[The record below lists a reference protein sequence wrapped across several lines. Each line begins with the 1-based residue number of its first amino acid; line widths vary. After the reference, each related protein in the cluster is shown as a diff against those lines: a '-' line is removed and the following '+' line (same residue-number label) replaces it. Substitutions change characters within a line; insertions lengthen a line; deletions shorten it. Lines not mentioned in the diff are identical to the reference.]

1 VSLSSPLTAPAR
13 TDLPFL
19 RHRRRPPSA
28 PAAPV
33 SAASSPALPEFL
45 HGTSSRHQRPAT
57 PDPKHPAERSPLD
70 LSAPAPRDTPS
81 QGASL
86 DLSAPG
92 PGASLDLS
100 APGPGASLDLSA
112 PSPGASLDLSAPA
125 PSRAAGAT
133 PPAVRT
139 YAPPR
144 AQAGAATILTAK
156 APTITLTRVQSGV
169 GALQIEL
176 ACSAEVGDARLGCAY
191 QLRSGLSSVVQ
202 HASGVPTAPPG
213 SRRPVLTGLRDE
225 FEELLVDLVQVR
237 ELDRFVVYAFSA
249 SDSELTWGGTLVV
262 STLGQARVELPMD
275 GPASAGV
282 LVLLSV
288 FNVAGEL
295 VLRNESDGIAG
306 TVRDACVAYGFD
318 RIAWLD
324 ARTPLV

>member
-1 VSLSSPLTAPAR
+1 MSVGSPLTAPAR

-19 RHRRRPPSA
+19 RHRRRPAAA

-45 HGTSSRHQRPAT
+45 HGTSSRHQRPGT
-57 PDPKHPAERSPLD
+57 PDPQPPAERSALD
-70 LSAPAPRDTPS
+70 LSAPAPRDTPG

-86 DLSAPG
+86 DLSAPT
-92 PGASLDLS
+92 
-100 APGPGASLDLSA
+100 
-112 PSPGASLDLSAPA
+112 
-125 PSRAAGAT
+125 PSRAVAAT
-133 PPAVRT
+133 PPAVRA

-144 AQAGAATILTAK
+144 AQAGTATILTAK
-156 APTITLTRVQSGV
+156 APTVTLTRVQSGV

-176 ACSAEVGDARLGCAY
+176 ACSAEVGDVRLGCVY

-213 SRRPVLTGLRDE
+213 SRRPVLTGLRED
-225 FEELLVDLVQVR
+225 FEGLLVDLVQVR

-249 SDSELTWGGTLVV
+249 SDVELTWGGTLVV
-262 STLGQARVELPMD
+262 STLGHARVDLPVE

-295 VLRNESDGIAG
+295 VLRNESDRIAG

>member
-1 VSLSSPLTAPAR
+1 MSLSSPLTAPAR

-19 RHRRRPPSA
+19 RHRRRPPAA

-45 HGTSSRHQRPAT
+45 HGTSSRHQRPGT
-57 PDPKHPAERSPLD
+57 PDPQHPAERSPLD
-70 LSAPAPRDTPS
+70 LSAPSPRDTP
-81 QGASL
+81 A
-86 DLSAPG
+86 

-112 PSPGASLDLSAPA
+112 PA
-125 PSRAAGAT
+125 PSRAVGAT

-176 ACSAEVGDARLGCAY
+176 ACSAEVGDVRLGCAY
-191 QLRSGLSSVVQ
+191 QLRSSLSSVVQ

-249 SDSELTWGGTLVV
+249 SDSELNWGGTLVV

-288 FNVAGEL
+288 INVAGEL
-295 VLRNESDGIAG
+295 VLRNESDRIAG

>member
-19 RHRRRPPSA
+19 RHRRRPPAA

-45 HGTSSRHQRPAT
+45 HGTSSRHQRPGT

-92 PGASLDLS
+92 
-100 APGPGASLDLSA
+100 
-112 PSPGASLDLSAPA
+112 PGASLDLSAPA

-262 STLGQARVELPMD
+262 STLGRARVELPMD

-295 VLRNESDGIAG
+295 VLRNESDRIAG

>member
-1 VSLSSPLTAPAR
+1 VSVGSPLTAPAR

-19 RHRRRPPSA
+19 RHRRRPAAA

-45 HGTSSRHQRPAT
+45 HGTSSRHQRPGT
-57 PDPKHPAERSPLD
+57 PDPQPPAERSALDLSAPAPRDTSGQGASLD
-70 LSAPAPRDTPS
+70 LSAPAPRDTPG

-86 DLSAPG
+86 DLSAPT
-92 PGASLDLS
+92 
-100 APGPGASLDLSA
+100 
-112 PSPGASLDLSAPA
+112 
-125 PSRAAGAT
+125 PSRAVAAT
-133 PPAVRT
+133 PPAVRA

-144 AQAGAATILTAK
+144 AQAGTATILTAK
-156 APTITLTRVQSGV
+156 APTVTLTRVQSGV

-176 ACSAEVGDARLGCAY
+176 ACSAEVGDVRLGCAY

-213 SRRPVLTGLRDE
+213 SRRPVLTGLRED

-249 SDSELTWGGTLVV
+249 SDVELTWGGTLVV
-262 STLGQARVELPMD
+262 STHGQARVDLPVE

-295 VLRNESDGIAG
+295 VLRNESDRIAG

>member
-1 VSLSSPLTAPAR
+1 VSVGSPLTAPAR

-19 RHRRRPPSA
+19 RHRRRPPAA

-57 PDPKHPAERSPLD
+57 PDPQPPAERSALD
-70 LSAPAPRDTPS
+70 LSAPAPRDTPG

-86 DLSAPG
+86 DLSAPT
-92 PGASLDLS
+92 
-100 APGPGASLDLSA
+100 
-112 PSPGASLDLSAPA
+112 
-125 PSRAAGAT
+125 PSRAVAAT
-133 PPAVRT
+133 PPAVRA

-144 AQAGAATILTAK
+144 AQAGTATILTAK
-156 APTITLTRVQSGV
+156 APTVTLTRVQSGV

-176 ACSAEVGDARLGCAY
+176 ACSAEVGDVRLGCAY

-213 SRRPVLTGLRDE
+213 SRRPVLTALRED

-249 SDSELTWGGTLVV
+249 SDVELTWGGTLVV
-262 STLGQARVELPMD
+262 STHGQARVDLPVE

-295 VLRNESDGIAG
+295 VLRNESDRIAG

>member
-1 VSLSSPLTAPAR
+1 VSVGSPLTAPAR

-19 RHRRRPPSA
+19 RHRRRPPAA

-57 PDPKHPAERSPLD
+57 PDPQPPAERSALD
-70 LSAPAPRDTPS
+70 LSAPAPRDTPG

-86 DLSAPG
+86 DLSAPT
-92 PGASLDLS
+92 
-100 APGPGASLDLSA
+100 
-112 PSPGASLDLSAPA
+112 
-125 PSRAAGAT
+125 PSRAVAAT
-133 PPAVRT
+133 PPAVRA

-144 AQAGAATILTAK
+144 AQAGTATILTAK
-156 APTITLTRVQSGV
+156 APTVTLTRVQSGV

-176 ACSAEVGDARLGCAY
+176 ACSAEVGDVRLGCAY

-213 SRRPVLTGLRDE
+213 SRRPVLTGLRED

-249 SDSELTWGGTLVV
+249 SDVELTWGGTLVV
-262 STLGQARVELPMD
+262 STHGQARVDLPVE

-295 VLRNESDGIAG
+295 VLRNESDRIAG

>member
-1 VSLSSPLTAPAR
+1 MSVGSPLTAPAR

-19 RHRRRPPSA
+19 RHRRRPPAA

-57 PDPKHPAERSPLD
+57 PDPQPPAERSALD
-70 LSAPAPRDTPS
+70 LSAPAPRDTPG

-86 DLSAPG
+86 DLSAPT
-92 PGASLDLS
+92 
-100 APGPGASLDLSA
+100 
-112 PSPGASLDLSAPA
+112 
-125 PSRAAGAT
+125 PSRAVAAT
-133 PPAVRT
+133 PPAVRA

-144 AQAGAATILTAK
+144 AQAGTATILTAK
-156 APTITLTRVQSGV
+156 APTVTLTRVQSGV

-176 ACSAEVGDARLGCAY
+176 ACSAEVGDVRLGCAY

-213 SRRPVLTGLRDE
+213 SRRPVLTALRED

-249 SDSELTWGGTLVV
+249 SDVELTWGGTLVV
-262 STLGQARVELPMD
+262 STHGQARVDLPVE

-295 VLRNESDGIAG
+295 VLRNESDRIAG

>member
-19 RHRRRPPSA
+19 RHRRRPPAA

-45 HGTSSRHQRPAT
+45 HGTSSRHQRPGT
-57 PDPKHPAERSPLD
+57 PDPQHPAERSPLD
-70 LSAPAPRDTPS
+70 LSAPAPRDTPGP
-81 QGASL
+81 GASL
-86 DLSAPG
+86 DLSAPAPRDAPG

-100 APGPGASLDLSA
+100 APA
-112 PSPGASLDLSAPA
+112 PRDTPGASLDLSAPA

-176 ACSAEVGDARLGCAY
+176 ACSAEVGDMRLGCVY

-225 FEELLVDLVQVR
+225 FEELLFDLVQVR

-249 SDSELTWGGTLVV
+249 SDSELKWGGTLVV

-295 VLRNESDGIAG
+295 VLRNESDRIAG

>member
-1 VSLSSPLTAPAR
+1 MSLSSPLTAPAR

-19 RHRRRPPSA
+19 RHRRRPPAA

-45 HGTSSRHQRPAT
+45 HGTSSRHQRPGT

-92 PGASLDLS
+92 
-100 APGPGASLDLSA
+100 
-112 PSPGASLDLSAPA
+112 PGASLDLSAPA

-262 STLGQARVELPMD
+262 STLGRARVELPMD

-295 VLRNESDGIAG
+295 VLRNESDRIAG

>member
-19 RHRRRPPSA
+19 RHRRRPPAA

-45 HGTSSRHQRPAT
+45 HGTSSRHQRPGT

-92 PGASLDLS
+92 
-100 APGPGASLDLSA
+100 
-112 PSPGASLDLSAPA
+112 PGASLDLSAPA

-262 STLGQARVELPMD
+262 STLGRPRVELPMD

-295 VLRNESDGIAG
+295 VLRNESDRIAG

>member
-1 VSLSSPLTAPAR
+1 VSLGSPLTAPAR
-13 TDLPFL
+13 ADLPFL
-19 RHRRRPPSA
+19 RHRRRPPAA

-45 HGTSSRHQRPAT
+45 HGTSSRHQRPGT
-57 PDPKHPAERSPLD
+57 PDPQHPAERSPLD
-70 LSAPAPRDTPS
+70 LSAPSPRDTP
-81 QGASL
+81 A
-86 DLSAPG
+86 

-112 PSPGASLDLSAPA
+112 PA
-125 PSRAAGAT
+125 PSRAVGAT

-176 ACSAEVGDARLGCAY
+176 ACSAEVGDVRLGCAY
-191 QLRSGLSSVVQ
+191 QLRSSLSSVVQ

-249 SDSELTWGGTLVV
+249 SDSELNWGGTLVV

-288 FNVAGEL
+288 INVAGEL
-295 VLRNESDGIAG
+295 VLRNESDRIAG

-324 ARTPLV
+324 ARAPLV

>member
-1 VSLSSPLTAPAR
+1 MSVGSPLTAPAR

-45 HGTSSRHQRPAT
+45 HGTSSRHQRPGT
-57 PDPKHPAERSPLD
+57 PDPQHPAERSPLD
-70 LSAPAPRDTPS
+70 LSAPSPRDTP
-81 QGASL
+81 A
-86 DLSAPG
+86 

-112 PSPGASLDLSAPA
+112 PA
-125 PSRAAGAT
+125 PSRAVGAT

-176 ACSAEVGDARLGCAY
+176 ACSAEVGDMRLGCVY

-225 FEELLVDLVQVR
+225 FEELLFDLVQVR

-249 SDSELTWGGTLVV
+249 SDSELKWGGTLVV

-295 VLRNESDGIAG
+295 VLRNESDRIAG

>member
-1 VSLSSPLTAPAR
+1 VSLGSPLTAPAR
-13 TDLPFL
+13 ADLPFL
-19 RHRRRPPSA
+19 RHRRRPPAA

-45 HGTSSRHQRPAT
+45 HGTSSRHQRPGT
-57 PDPKHPAERSPLD
+57 PDPQHPAERSPLD
-70 LSAPAPRDTPS
+70 LSAPSPRDTP
-81 QGASL
+81 A
-86 DLSAPG
+86 

-112 PSPGASLDLSAPA
+112 PA
-125 PSRAAGAT
+125 PSRAVGAT

-176 ACSAEVGDARLGCAY
+176 ACSAEVGDVRLGCAY
-191 QLRSGLSSVVQ
+191 QLRSSLSSVVQ

-249 SDSELTWGGTLVV
+249 SDSELNWGGTLVV

-288 FNVAGEL
+288 INVAGEL
-295 VLRNESDGIAG
+295 VLRNESDRIAG

>member
-1 VSLSSPLTAPAR
+1 VSVGSPLTAPAR

-19 RHRRRPPSA
+19 RHRRRPPAA

-57 PDPKHPAERSPLD
+57 PDPQPPAERSALD
-70 LSAPAPRDTPS
+70 LSAPTPRDTPG

-86 DLSAPG
+86 DLSAPT
-92 PGASLDLS
+92 
-100 APGPGASLDLSA
+100 
-112 PSPGASLDLSAPA
+112 
-125 PSRAAGAT
+125 PSRAVAAT
-133 PPAVRT
+133 PPAVRA

-144 AQAGAATILTAK
+144 AQAGTATILTAK
-156 APTITLTRVQSGV
+156 APTVTLTRVQSGV

-176 ACSAEVGDARLGCAY
+176 ACSAEVGDVRLGCAY

-213 SRRPVLTGLRDE
+213 SRRPVLTGLRED

-249 SDSELTWGGTLVV
+249 SDVELTWGGTLVV
-262 STLGQARVELPMD
+262 STHGQARVDLPVE

-295 VLRNESDGIAG
+295 VLRNESDRIAG

>member
-1 VSLSSPLTAPAR
+1 MSVGSPLTAPAR

-19 RHRRRPPSA
+19 RHRRRPPAA

-57 PDPKHPAERSPLD
+57 PDPQPPAERSALD
-70 LSAPAPRDTPS
+70 LSAPAPRDTPG

-86 DLSAPG
+86 DLSAPT
-92 PGASLDLS
+92 
-100 APGPGASLDLSA
+100 
-112 PSPGASLDLSAPA
+112 
-125 PSRAAGAT
+125 PSRAVAAT
-133 PPAVRT
+133 PPAVRA

-144 AQAGAATILTAK
+144 AQAGTATILTAK
-156 APTITLTRVQSGV
+156 APTVTLTRVQSGV

-176 ACSAEVGDARLGCAY
+176 ACSAEVGDVRLGCAY

-213 SRRPVLTGLRDE
+213 SRRPVLTGLRED

-249 SDSELTWGGTLVV
+249 SDVELTWGGTLVV
-262 STLGQARVELPMD
+262 STHGQARVDLPVE

-295 VLRNESDGIAG
+295 VLRNESDRIAG

>member
-1 VSLSSPLTAPAR
+1 MSLGSPLTAPAR
-13 TDLPFL
+13 ADLPFL
-19 RHRRRPPSA
+19 RHRRRPPAA

-45 HGTSSRHQRPAT
+45 HGTSSRHQRPGT
-57 PDPKHPAERSPLD
+57 PDPQHPAERSPLD
-70 LSAPAPRDTPS
+70 LSAPSPRDTP
-81 QGASL
+81 A
-86 DLSAPG
+86 

-112 PSPGASLDLSAPA
+112 PA
-125 PSRAAGAT
+125 PSRAVGAT

-176 ACSAEVGDARLGCAY
+176 ACSAEVGDVRLGCAY
-191 QLRSGLSSVVQ
+191 QLRSSLSSVVQ

-249 SDSELTWGGTLVV
+249 SDSELNWGGTLVV

-288 FNVAGEL
+288 INVAGEL
-295 VLRNESDGIAG
+295 VLRNESDRIAG

>member
-1 VSLSSPLTAPAR
+1 VSLGSPLTAPAR
-13 TDLPFL
+13 ADLPFL
-19 RHRRRPPSA
+19 RHRRRPPAA

-45 HGTSSRHQRPAT
+45 HGTSSRHQRPGT
-57 PDPKHPAERSPLD
+57 PDPQHPAERSPLD
-70 LSAPAPRDTPS
+70 LSAPAPRDTP
-81 QGASL
+81 A
-86 DLSAPG
+86 
-92 PGASLDLS
+92 
-100 APGPGASLDLSA
+100 
-112 PSPGASLDLSAPA
+112 PGASLDLSAPA
-125 PSRAAGAT
+125 PSRAVGAT

-176 ACSAEVGDARLGCAY
+176 ACSAEVGDVRLGCAY
-191 QLRSGLSSVVQ
+191 QLRSSLSSVVQ

-249 SDSELTWGGTLVV
+249 SDSELNWGGTLVV

-288 FNVAGEL
+288 INVAGEL
-295 VLRNESDGIAG
+295 VLRNESDRIAG

-324 ARTPLV
+324 GRTPLV